1 MKTFL
6 KELDSKILARLRDFL
21 DGDERPEGTFCLEQL
36 YGYLFAIA
44 SAPVMAPPSQ
54 WLSVI
59 FNDKDAIYRD
69 MREAN
74 DILQAVMAIYNQL
87 NAQVLEREPRLP
99 GICQPVSEAIK
110 NLEFGSPLS
119 QWAQGFLEGHNF
131 LVEMWDEGTPEALD
145 EELGSCLMILSFF
158 ADIELA
164 ETYHA
169 ESSQPG
175 ISLETMADSILKL
188 FPEAMSAYANLGR
201 AIYEVNL
208 EQEQVTEPFF
218 RDPKI
223 GRNDPCP
230 CGSGKKYKHCCL
242 H

>member
-44 SAPVMAPPSQ
+44 SAPVMVPPSQ

-87 NAQVLEREPRLP
+87 KDRKSV
-99 GICQPVSEAIK
+99 V
-110 NLEFGSPLS
+110 
-119 QWAQGFLEGHNF
+119 
-131 LVEMWDEGTPEALD
+131 
-145 EELGSCLMILSFF
+145 
-158 ADIELA
+158 
-164 ETYHA
+164 
-169 ESSQPG
+169 
-175 ISLETMADSILKL
+175 
-188 FPEAMSAYANLGR
+188 
-201 AIYEVNL
+201 
-208 EQEQVTEPFF
+208 
-218 RDPKI
+218 
-223 GRNDPCP
+223 
-230 CGSGKKYKHCCL
+230 
-242 H
+242 